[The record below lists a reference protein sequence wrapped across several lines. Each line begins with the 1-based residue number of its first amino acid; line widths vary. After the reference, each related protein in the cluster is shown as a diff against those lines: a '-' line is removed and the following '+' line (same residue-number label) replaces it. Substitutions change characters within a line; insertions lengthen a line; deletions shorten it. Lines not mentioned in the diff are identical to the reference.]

1 MNVSKTLL
9 LIFVAGALGG
19 LSSGILVWGLGRMGI
34 TPATGFNM
42 TPDLSVEWL
51 FRRIFA
57 SGLWGIIFLIPIF
70 RHSPLIK
77 GAVLGILPWLSS
89 VLFVF
94 PYRMDVGFFGLDLGL
109 GTPFWTLFFGCFWGV
124 TGTVFLARFH
134 PKPMFS

>member
-1 MNVSKTLL
+1 
-9 LIFVAGALGG
+9 
-19 LSSGILVWGLGRMGI
+19 MGI

-42 TPDLSVEWL
+42 TPDLTVEWL

-70 RHSPLIK
+70 RRSPLVK

-89 VLFVF
+89 VFFVF
-94 PYRMDVGFFGLDLGL
+94 PYKMNVGFFGLDLGL
-109 GTPFWTLFFGCFWGV
+109 GTPLWTLFFGCFWGV

-134 PKPMFS
+134 PKQMFS